1 MLTPFILSAFVVVA
15 PQTAAPVK
23 SLPKAS
29 LEAIQLLLQ
38 DEQRAE
44 ALYAAVIQKH
54 RGRCPFS
61 NIIEAERCHQGA
73 LEGLLESYGLPVPAN
88 PWKDRKV
95 EVPATFKAACEAGVQ
110 AEIENVA
117 LYDRLMKTVKEPD
130 LLEVFE
136 RLRWA
141 SQERHLP
148 AFRRHAE
155 R

>member
-1 MLTPFILSAFVVVA
+1 MFTSFILSALVA
-15 PQTAAPVK
+15 LTSPLAAPVK
-23 SLPKAS
+23 YLPKAS
-29 LEAIQLLLQ
+29 VEAIQLLLE

-54 RGRCPFS
+54 GDLRPFS

-73 LEGLLESYGLPVPAN
+73 LKSLLEAYGLSVPAN

-95 EVPATFKAACEAGVQ
+95 VVPSTFKAACEAGVQ

-155 R
+155 